1 MLCVQFSLGCLLENP
16 QLALSQFL
24 TDKGSKF
31 VHSQGADEKDEVKNK
46 EYLYFESTVS
56 VAWYVFTKLL

>member
-1 MLCVQFSLGCLLENP
+1 MLCVQFSLGCLLENL

-24 TDKGSKF
+24 TGKGSKF
-31 VHSQGADEKDEVKNK
+31 VYSQGANEKDEAKNK

-56 VAWYVFTKLL
+56 VTWYVFTTLL